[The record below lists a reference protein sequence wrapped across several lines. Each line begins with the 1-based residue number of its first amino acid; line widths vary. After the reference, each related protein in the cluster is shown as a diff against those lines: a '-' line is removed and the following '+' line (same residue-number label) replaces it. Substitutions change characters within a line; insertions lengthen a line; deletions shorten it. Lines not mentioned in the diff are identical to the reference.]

1 MRGLYAR
8 QRVYERVTGLQS
20 FEPWLGRL
28 EQRIT
33 RATLGEA
40 AEQIP
45 PEWYQDDAAA
55 LEELLER
62 LYQRRGR
69 VRDLLV
75 AARDSSRQPFPNW
88 K

>member
-1 MRGLYAR
+1 
-8 QRVYERVTGLQS
+8 VYERVTGLDS

-28 EQRIT
+28 ENRIT
-33 RATLGEA
+33 RAALGEA

-62 LYQRRGR
+62 LYQRRER
-69 VRDLLV
+69 VRELLV
-75 AARDSSRQPFPNW
+75 SARDSNRIPFPNW
-88 K
+88 KSRLTN